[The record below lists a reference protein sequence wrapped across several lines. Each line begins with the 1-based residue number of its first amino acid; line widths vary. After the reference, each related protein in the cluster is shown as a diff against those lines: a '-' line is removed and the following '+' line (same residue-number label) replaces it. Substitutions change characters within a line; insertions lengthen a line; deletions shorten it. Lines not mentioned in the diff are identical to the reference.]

1 MNSPSSNPVT
11 YFGETLPRQPRRR
24 FGIKRN
30 DRLSHMYIIGKTG
43 TGKSTLLETM
53 ILQDIA
59 QGEGLTLLDP
69 HGDLVERIAKA
80 IPPHRRKDVIYFDPS
95 DPAQPYG
102 YNPLK
107 RVTPE
112 KRALAAS
119 GILEVFHKTW
129 GERAWGQ
136 RMEHILRNA
145 LLLLLDQPEATLAD
159 LLTLFRDEA
168 FRNNAIKNCRNE
180 QVRDFWRFEYPKYSR
195 FAAEAVA
202 PIQSKVASFLSD
214 PALRRVLTTPEQP
227 IHIRKL
233 MDEGKIL
240 LVNLAKGKLGEDS
253 ASLLG
258 GLLVT
263 TIGLAAFSRADMPEH
278 IRRAHWLYMDEFQSF
293 TTLSL
298 ANMLSELRKYGVGMV
313 LAHQYLQQLDPE
325 IRHAVL
331 GNAATLIAF
340 RLGAQDAAAIAR
352 EFEPVFGRTDLLSLP
367 NYHIYL
373 KLLIDGEPSRP
384 FSATTL
390 CVRPRQIAEAKKS
403 EEDGEDGNEE
413 SNLIILPARV
423 RA

>member
-1 MNSPSSNPVT
+1 MSLSSSNPVT
-11 YFGETLPRQPRRR
+11 FFARTLFRDQRQR

-30 DRLSHMYIIGKTG
+30 DRLSHIYVIGKTG
-43 TGKSTLLETM
+43 AGKSTLLETM
-53 ILQDIA
+53 MLQDISR
-59 QGEGLTLLDP
+59 GEGLTLLDP
-69 HGDLVERIAKA
+69 HGDLVERIARA
-80 IPPHRRKDVIYFDPS
+80 IPPERRKDMIYFDVS
-95 DPAQPYG
+95 DPEQPFG

-107 RVTPE
+107 RVAPE
-112 KRALAAS
+112 KRSLAAS
-119 GILEVFHKTW
+119 GILEVFRKTW

-159 LLTLFRDEA
+159 LLKLFRDES
-168 FRNNAIKNCRNE
+168 FRKDAAKNCGNE
-180 QVRDFWRFEYPKYSR
+180 QVRDFWLLEFPKYSREFPKYSR

-202 PIQSKVASFLSD
+202 PIQSKVSAFLSD
-214 PALRRVLTTPEQP
+214 PTLCRVLTAPKQP

-263 TIGLAAFSRADMPEH
+263 TIGLAAFSRANIPEH
-278 IRRAHWLYMDEFQSF
+278 DRRAHWLYVDEFQSF

-298 ANMLSELRKYGVGMV
+298 ANMLSELRKYKVGMT
-313 LAHQYLQQLDPE
+313 LAHQYLHQLDPD

-340 RLGAQDAAAIAR
+340 RLGAQDAAAIAQ
-352 EFEPVFGRTDLLSLP
+352 EFDPVFSGTDVLTLP

-373 KLLIDGEPSRP
+373 KLLIDGEPSKP

-390 CVRPRQIAEAKKS
+390 PV
-403 EEDGEDGNEE
+403 
-413 SNLIILPARV
+413 
-423 RA
+423 

>member
-1 MNSPSSNPVT
+1 MNSSSPNPVT
-11 YFGETLPRQPRRR
+11 YFGRTLFRDQRQR

-30 DRLSHMYIIGKTG
+30 DRLSHIYVIGKTG
-43 TGKSTLLETM
+43 AGKSTLLETM
-53 ILQDIA
+53 MLQDIER
-59 QGEGLTLLDP
+59 GEGFTLLDP
-69 HGDLVERIAKA
+69 HGDLVERIAQA
-80 IPPHRRKDVIYFDPS
+80 IPAHRRKDVIYFDVS
-95 DPAQPYG
+95 DPEQPYG

-107 RVTPE
+107 RVPAN
-112 KRALAAS
+112 KRSLAAS

-145 LLLLLDQPEATLAD
+145 LLLLLDQPEANLAD

-168 FRNNAIKNCRNE
+168 FRKNAAKNCGNE
-180 QVRDFWRFEYPKYSR
+180 QVRDFWLLEYPKYSR

-202 PIQSKVASFLSD
+202 PIQSKVSAFLSD
-214 PALRRVLTTPEQP
+214 PTLRRVLTTPKEP
-227 IHIRKL
+227 IHIRKI

-253 ASLLG
+253 SSLLG

-263 TIGLAAFSRADMPEH
+263 TIGLAAFSRADIPEKD
-278 IRRAHWLYMDEFQSF
+278 RRAHWLYVDEFQSF

-298 ANMLSELRKYGVGMV
+298 ANMLSELRKYKVGMT
-313 LAHQYLQQLDPE
+313 LAHQYLHQLDPD

-331 GNAATLIAF
+331 GNAATLISF
-340 RLGAQDAAAIAR
+340 RLGAQDAAYIAR
-352 EFEPVFGRTDLLSLP
+352 EFSPIFNGTDVLKLQ

-373 KLLIDGEPSRP
+373 KLLIDGEPSKP

-390 CVRPRQIAEAKKS
+390 SGWEVS
-403 EEDGEDGNEE
+403 EHGF
-413 SNLIILPARV
+413 
-423 RA
+423 

>member
-1 MNSPSSNPVT
+1 MNLSSPDPVT
-11 YFGETLPRQPRRR
+11 YFARTLFRSQRDR
-24 FGIKRN
+24 FGIKRD
-30 DRLSHMYIIGKTG
+30 DRLSHMYVIGKTG
-43 TGKSTLLETM
+43 AGKSTLLETM
-53 ILQDIA
+53 MRQDIDR
-59 QGEGLTLLDP
+59 GEGFTLLDP
-69 HGDLVERIAKA
+69 HGDLVERIAQA
-80 IPPHRRKDVIYFDPS
+80 IPPHRRKDVIYFDVA
-95 DPAQPYG
+95 DPDQPYG

-107 RVTPE
+107 RVAPG
-112 KRALAAS
+112 KRSLAAS

-145 LLLLLDQPEATLAD
+145 LLLLLEQPEATLAD

-168 FRNNAIKNCRNE
+168 FRKNAAKYCTNK
-180 QVRDFWRFEYPKYSR
+180 QVRDFWLLEYPK
-195 FAAEAVA
+195 
-202 PIQSKVASFLSD
+202 SD
-214 PALRRVLTTPEQP
+214 PTLCRVLTIPKEP

-253 ASLLG
+253 AALLG

-263 TIGLAAFSRADMPEH
+263 TIGLAAFSRADLPEQD
-278 IRRAHWLYMDEFQSF
+278 RNPHWLYMDEFQSF

-298 ANMLSELRKYGVGMV
+298 ANMLSELRKYKVGMV
-313 LAHQYLQQLDPE
+313 LAHQYLHQLDPD

-340 RLGAQDAAAIAR
+340 RLGAPDAAFIAR
-352 EFEPVFGRTDLLSLP
+352 EFNPVFTGTDVLKLP

-373 KLLIDGEPSRP
+373 KLLIDGEPSKP

-390 CVRPRQIAEAKKS
+390 PAENVPKHEALMA
-403 EEDGEDGNEE
+403 G
-413 SNLIILPARV
+413 
-423 RA
+423 

>member
-1 MNSPSSNPVT
+1 VEGSIFRNDAVLVTRAQARNNGVMRLFSPDPVT
-11 YFGETLPRQPRRR
+11 FFARTLFRNQRQR

-30 DRLSHMYIIGKTG
+30 DRLSHIYLIGKTG
-43 TGKSTLLETM
+43 AGKSTLLETM
-53 ILQDIA
+53 MLQDIGR
-59 QGEGLTLLDP
+59 GEGFTLLDP
-69 HGDLVERIAKA
+69 HGDLVERIAQA
-80 IPPHRRKDVIYFDPS
+80 IPPQRRKDLIYFDVS
-95 DPAQPYG
+95 DPDQPYG

-107 RVTPE
+107 RVAPD
-112 KRALAAS
+112 KRSLAAS

-168 FRNNAIKNCRNE
+168 FRKNAAKKCTNR
-180 QVRDFWRFEYPKYSR
+180 QVRDFWLLEFPKYAR
-195 FAAEAVA
+195 FSAEAVA
-202 PIQSKVASFLSD
+202 PIQSKVSAFLSD
-214 PALRRVLTTPEQP
+214 PTLCRVLTTPRQP
-227 IHIRKL
+227 IQIRKL
-233 MDEGKIL
+233 MDDGKIL

-253 ASLLG
+253 AALLG

-263 TIGLAAFSRADMPEH
+263 TIGLAAFSRADMPEQD
-278 IRRAHWLYMDEFQSF
+278 RRAHWLYIDEFQSF

-298 ANMLSELRKYGVGMV
+298 ANMLSELRKYKVGMT
-313 LAHQYLQQLDPE
+313 LAHQYLHQLDPD

-340 RLGAQDAAAIAR
+340 RLGAPDAAYIAR
-352 EFEPVFGRTDLLSLP
+352 EFDPKFNATDVLTLP

-373 KLLIDGEPSRP
+373 KLLIDGEPSKP

-390 CVRPRQIAEAKKS
+390 AV
-403 EEDGEDGNEE
+403 GNA
-413 SNLIILPARV
+413 PVPGR
-423 RA
+423 